1 MVALCSGIIFI
12 ALLLS
17 VLIVGCVARRFSKKK
32 KEENVKVDENGVYG
46 VYQLGEDYE
55 RRYSTNEVV
64 DNNLYYEQ

>member
-1 MVALCSGIIFI
+1 MAIV
-12 ALLLS
+12 LS
-17 VLIVGCVARRFSKKK
+17 VLIIGCVARRYSKKR

>member
-1 MVALCSGIIFI
+1 MAIV
-12 ALLLS
+12 LS
-17 VLIVGCVARRFSKKK
+17 VFTIGCVARRFSKKR

-46 VYQLGEDYE
+46 VYQLDEDYE